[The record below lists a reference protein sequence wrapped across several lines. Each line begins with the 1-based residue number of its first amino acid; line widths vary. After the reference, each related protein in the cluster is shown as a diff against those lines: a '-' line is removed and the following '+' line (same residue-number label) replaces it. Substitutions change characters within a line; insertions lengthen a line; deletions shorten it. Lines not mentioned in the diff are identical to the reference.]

1 MPSAFC
7 LLHSAFPLVPLLLLW
22 LALGLVGW
30 GAGAQVPGILNNQG
44 RLAINGTSFTGLA
57 TFKFALVVSNGASVG
72 TLWSHNNTS
81 VNGSEPTGAGISV
94 SVAAG
99 VFSVG
104 LGDVT
109 VSNMTQEIPPT
120 SLWDEWDEW
129 DGWRMVP
136 CGLGHPKGWTPNLPD
151 QPK

>member
-57 TFKFALVVSNGASVG
+57 GRTRLAQIVLVANNSG
-72 TLWSHNNTS
+72 TVYGMLL
-81 VNGSEPTGAGISV
+81 GFYQQ
-94 SVAAG
+94 AAPG
-99 VFSVG
+99 G
-104 LGDVT
+104 G
-109 VSNMTQEIPPT
+109 
-120 SLWDEWDEW
+120 
-129 DGWRMVP
+129 
-136 CGLGHPKGWTPNLPD
+136 PNLRMLMGMGT
-151 QPK
+151 